1 MSSLG
6 AWDSEDAEQS
16 RVRNRDFPGGPYIR
30 GSLLGQGGFACVYK
44 VLRVRDG
51 GVFAGKTSS
60 PNAVNNLCREASV
73 LRNLNH
79 EHIVKYI
86 DYYEEIG
93 CPSANILVLEL
104 CPLGNLQSIINDHTQ
119 GLPRKKTLEVTLQLS
134 RALRYLHGQGRY
146 HGDFKPRNVLVRS
159 WDPVNVAMA
168 DCADVKR
175 VININSRDKPHG
187 TKSYW
192 SPYVFRHNRHAGTSD
207 DIWALGVSLLAMMSQ
222 SPRFVKKE
230 ERMYPRQCFSHAQTL
245 AALNPD
251 HDMVRLVNRMLEWNP
266 KVRVSAAE
274 LVELI
279 TEMLSNI
286 EQEDEGGK
294 GGGDQ
299 MDLKVPEGFQPTVFW

>member
-6 AWDSEDAEQS
+6 VWDSEDVEQS

-30 GSLLGQGGFACVYK
+30 GTLLGQGGFACVYK
-44 VLRVRDG
+44 VLRQRDR
-51 GVFAGKTSS
+51 GVFAGKTS
-60 PNAVNNLCREASV
+60 PNAVTNLRREASV

-86 DYYEEIG
+86 DYYEDADY
-93 CPSANILVLEL
+93 PSANVLVLEL
-104 CPLGNLQSIINDHTQ
+104 CPHGNLQTLINDYTYGVPQ
-119 GLPRKKTLEVTLQLS
+119 KKTLEVMLQLS

-230 ERMYPRQCFSHAQTL
+230 ERMYPRQCHTHAQNL
-245 AALNPD
+245 AELNPT
-251 HDMVRLVNRMLEWNP
+251 HEIVGLANRMLEWNP
-266 KVRVSAAE
+266 KARVTADD
-274 LVELI
+274 LVEVI
-279 TEMLSNI
+279 PDMLSKV
-286 EQEDEGGK
+286 EREEYETGMAK
-294 GGGDQ
+294 R
-299 MDLKVPEGFQPTVFW
+299 MELKIPEGFEPIVFW